1 MGRRARQRWVKY
13 PPDNVYFSS
22 DGRNEENSVDLTVSE
37 FEAMRLK
44 HYINFNQKDAAEKMG
59 VSQPTFSRI
68 LDRAHQ
74 KVTQALYEGKTIK
87 VHGGNID
94 YKTSFTGYGCLSCNH
109 EWEDKQASKERI
121 VECPKCVSKKVY
133 YLVREHV

>member
-22 DGRNEENSVDLTVSE
+22 DGQNIEDSIVLTVSE

-44 HYINFNQKDAAEKMG
+44 HYVNFNQKDAAEKMG

-74 KVTQALYEGKTIK
+74 KVTQALYEGKSIK

-94 YKTSFTGYGCLSCNH
+94 YKTSFTGYGCLSCNN

-121 VECPKCVSKKVY
+121 VECPKCESKKVY